1 MKRCKLH
8 ANGNRAAIS
17 LHSTHDA
24 PASRGSRQWDGG
36 CGEVRFALGWRPAMA
51 GRRAGRTAQKKRTAR
66 LKQQRPAAAAW
77 TENKMRVLST
87 ELILE
92 RLAGLGIATSV
103 DEIVQQARVEH
114 AASAIAEGWRER
126 LPVSPHRVDDDSL
139 TSPRVCCGNGSF
151 RSVAVSSSWPVS

>member
-1 MKRCKLH
+1 
-8 ANGNRAAIS
+8 
-17 LHSTHDA
+17 
-24 PASRGSRQWDGG
+24 
-36 CGEVRFALGWRPAMA
+36 MA

-151 RSVAVSSSWPVS
+151 RSVAVSSSWPVSETIGDATYSNSPTMSLGANCRQHPRPCLTSWSGAYDSAGARGERA